1 MSVSGLVIS
10 EVQGVT
16 VATLRMAS
24 LLDASVI
31 EEIGEALYKLVDE
44 VKETH
49 MPVQI
54 VGKRS
59 SAVLVSEE
67 DWRAIEE
74 TLYLQSI
81 PGMRESIKKGLK
93 TPVEK
98 CDEEPGW

>member
-1 MSVSGLVIS
+1 MTTIS
-10 EVQGVT
+10 
-16 VATLRMAS
+16 AS
-24 LLDASVI
+24 
-31 EEIGEALYKLVDE
+31 EARKRLYNLVDE
-44 VKETH
+44 VKATH
-49 MPVQI
+49 VPVQI

-74 TLYLQSI
+74 TLYLLSI